1 MTVEIQLTRGS
12 VALVDDAD
20 AHLVLPFT
28 WRAESRGE
36 VLYAVHS
43 VPVGSPVSRYM
54 HKLITGFDRTDHANG
69 NGLDNRRTNLRRAN
83 HAQNA
88 GNSTAHRDGA
98 SRFKGVTWH
107 AQRRRWTARIASGGR
122 YLYLGLFDDDA
133 AAARAYDERARE
145 LFGEFAAVNFPR
157 PGERSALRGA
167 A

>member
-1 MTVEIQLTRGS
+1 MTVEIPLTQGH
-12 VALVDDAD
+12 VALVDDED
-20 AHLVLPFT
+20 AELVLPFT

-36 VLYAVHS
+36 VLYAVRT
-43 VPVGSPVSRYM
+43 VPAGSPVSRYM
-54 HKLITGFDRTDHANG
+54 HKLLTGYDRTDHANG
-69 NGLDNRRTNLRRAN
+69 NGLDNRRANLRRAT

-88 GNSTAHRDGA
+88 SNMVAHRDSA

-107 AQRRRWTARIASGGR
+107 AQRRRWTARIASAGR
-122 YLYLGLFDDDA
+122 YLYLGLFDDDE